1 MLEASGVLTKA
12 WRVAYIKA
20 EKELGCLSLFL
31 FCLSCCSW
39 CCFVIHPNLLC
50 QKVRTYCLIQLIDSV
65 ILHLAPSKKQCIST
79 LQNPPLVPT
88 HTWRRTPNHKIIDY
102 YVVLSVATF
111 KRPTLFPRLVHIN
124 MMSDV
129 YPGFLSPLWA
139 LIVSVRGNFWVY
151 CGMPGSMILNDPQ

>member
-1 MLEASGVLTKA
+1 MHNEGYEWFRLLFDPSAHRCLKRVGCSPKLGGWPISRQKRS
-12 WRVAYIKA
+12 WVAYPCFCSVCRVVLDAVSWFIPTYSVKRF
-20 EKELGCLSLFL
+20 ELIV
-31 FCLSCCSW
+31 W
-39 CCFVIHPNLLC
+39 
-50 QKVRTYCLIQLIDSV
+50 
-65 ILHLAPSKKQCIST
+65 T

-88 HTWRRTPNHKIIDY
+88 QTWRRTPNHKIIDY